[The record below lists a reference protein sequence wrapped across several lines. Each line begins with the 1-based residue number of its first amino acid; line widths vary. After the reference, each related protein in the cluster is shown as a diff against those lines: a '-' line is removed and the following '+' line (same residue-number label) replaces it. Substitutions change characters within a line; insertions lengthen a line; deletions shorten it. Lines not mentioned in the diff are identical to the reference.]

1 MGVLDT
7 QREEL
12 HMGME
17 LYKFRSDRREDQLA
31 PESYMGQQL
40 ENQGNLSQ
48 ISRKPMATLIA
59 IFTRDSGSSDF
70 LSHRGL
76 KTPL

>member
-7 QREEL
+7 QQEEL

-31 PESYMGQQL
+31 PESYMGQRRMTSRSLGEDRTFIAPRVRKQ
-40 ENQGNLSQ
+40 NIYSQ
-48 ISRKPMATLIA
+48 IIHYQKP
-59 IFTRDSGSSDF
+59 SDR
-70 LSHRGL
+70 L
-76 KTPL
+76 